1 LYKAIRRHEANMPD
15 SKHSRTYDK
24 IVFDQHVAEKAENNS
39 RRHTDIEFLIIRLIY
54 QRINKVN
61 YSEQSEQRTTH
72 ALKRKVE
79 AVALVKVV
87 QHKKSGNDNDIDS
100 QQ

>member
-24 IVFDQHVAEKAENNS
+24 IVFDQYVAKKSENNS
-39 RRHTDIEFLIIRLIY
+39 PRHTDIEFLILCPDY

-61 YSEQSEQRTTH
+61 YSEQSEQRTAR

-87 QHKKSGNDNDIDS
+87 QHKKSGNNNDIDS
-100 QQ
+100 